1 MSMELDVELTSLRF
15 LQSEKQRDIW
25 APVLILILSK
35 VVAFSDDRVCV
46 AGQCRQRKG

>member
-1 MSMELDVELTSLRF
+1 MVTPSMPG

-35 VVAFSDDRVCV
+35 VVAFSDDRVWRSR
-46 AGQCRQRKG
+46 GGLECR